1 MRVNNPDWRTRSRR
15 EQSKD
20 YERRC
25 KSIPRMLV
33 SPRILAGVLPMKR
46 SNKVAIQTKPDAL
59 EEKLIF

>member
-1 MRVNNPDWRTRSRR
+1 
-15 EQSKD
+15 
-20 YERRC
+20 
-25 KSIPRMLV
+25 MLV